1 MANLSL
7 VTENRPEREL
17 GFMSKGFE
25 KIVGSWLRADRLCAM
40 PVSFLTPENLWQ
52 EGEEGD
58 SMHRNGNTMSA
69 FFPLLL
75 EKIELK
81 NNTKR
86 QTHAATANS
95 EQL

>member
-1 MANLSL
+1 MANLPL
-7 VTENRPEREL
+7 VTENRPERGL

-25 KIVGSWLRADRLCAM
+25 KIVGSWLRADRLCAL
-40 PVSFLTPENLWQ
+40 PVYFLTPENLWQ
-52 EGEEGD
+52 EGD

>member
-17 GFMSKGFE
+17 GFMSKGFD
-25 KIVGSWLRADRLCAM
+25 KIVGSWLRADRLCAL

-52 EGEEGD
+52 EGD